1 MTWYVV
7 VKVSCYFLLLSLKK
21 KCVAAAG
28 KG

>member
-1 MTWYVV
+1 MIWCLV
-7 VKVSCYFLLLSLKK
+7 VKVSCYYLLLSMET